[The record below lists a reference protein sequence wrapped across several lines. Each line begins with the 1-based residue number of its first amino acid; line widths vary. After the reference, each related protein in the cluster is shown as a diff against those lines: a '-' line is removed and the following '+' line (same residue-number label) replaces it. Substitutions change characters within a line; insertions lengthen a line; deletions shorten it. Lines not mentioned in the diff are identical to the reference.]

1 MCTPTPIGINLYQQT
16 DKPYSRCCKD
26 AVLAQNGKRDGEAWH
41 AFIHRLERACFA
53 DRALHID
60 KEGGSCE
67 LGLKTRPMR

>member
-1 MCTPTPIGINLYQQT
+1 MYTSTPIGINSYQQT
-16 DKPYSRCCKD
+16 DKPHGESCKD

-60 KEGGSCE
+60 KEDNSCE